1 MNDENWLEKIKN
13 IEDIHP
19 ADFLESLKN
28 YTGDKKALLRE
39 LPNEYI
45 TLLIDEAEEEDKYTL
60 LSYLPDVRQESI
72 VNEMSSDE
80 LADLLGTIED
90 EIEKIHL
97 LTHLSDEDAM
107 DVKALMEYDEET
119 AGGIMA
125 TEYVSISE
133 DFTISNTIAFLR
145 EASPSSETPYYIYV
159 VDEMGILKGVV
170 SLRDIII
177 STPETLIKEIMNPN
191 AISVAVDTDQEEV
204 GNLFE
209 KYGFMAMPVV
219 NDEGVLL
226 GIVTFDDI
234 LEILQDEYTEDL
246 FRLAGMDEE
255 EKLEGTI
262 RGAVRSRLPWLIL
275 NLFTALLAA
284 AMVTLFEGTIAK
296 IVTLAAFMPI
306 VAGMGGN
313 AGTQTL
319 TMMVRGIALGELTFE
334 NQKSVLL
341 KEAAIGIINGLVLG
355 LLIGTLGFIWEKDL
369 YFGVVIGIAIFLN
382 LIVATLSGSFIPL
395 LLKKLKIDPA
405 LASSIF
411 VTTVTD
417 VLGFFFFLGLAT
429 LLLL

>member
-1 MNDENWLEKIKN
+1 MNDENWLENIKD

-19 ADFLESLKN
+19 ADFLESLKS

-45 TLLIDEAEEEDKYTL
+45 TLLMDEAEEEDKYTL

-159 VDEMGILKGVV
+159 VDELGILKGVV

-177 STPETLIKEIMNPN
+177 STPETRIKDIMNPN

-219 NDEGVLL
+219 NDEGILL

-262 RGAVRSRLPWLIL
+262 RGAVRSRLPWLVL
-275 NLFTALLAA
+275 NLFTAMLAA

-334 NQKSVLL
+334 NQKSVLI
-341 KEAAIGIINGLVLG
+341 KEAAIGLINGLVLG
-355 LLIGTLGFIWEKDL
+355 LLIGTLGYIWEKDL
-369 YFGVVIGIAIFLN
+369 YFGVVIGLAIFLN